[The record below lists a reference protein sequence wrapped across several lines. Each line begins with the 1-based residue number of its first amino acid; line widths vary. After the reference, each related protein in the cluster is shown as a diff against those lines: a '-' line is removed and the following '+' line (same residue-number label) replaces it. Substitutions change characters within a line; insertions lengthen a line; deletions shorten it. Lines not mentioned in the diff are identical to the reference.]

1 MAGVNC
7 LIVNL
12 SLHIIWLLFLS
23 KPCSA
28 LEPKTAPSFPAIL
41 IFGDSTV
48 DTGNNN
54 FIPTIFKGNYFPYG
68 KNFPGHVA
76 TGRFSDGKLI
86 PDMVASKL
94 GIKELV
100 PSFLDPILSDDDIK
114 TGVSFAS
121 AGTGFD
127 DLTAAISKVIP
138 VMKQIDLFKNYI
150 QRLQRI
156 VGVDESR
163 RIIGSALVVISAG
176 TNDIN
181 INFYDLP
188 TRQLQYNI
196 SGYQDFLQ
204 NRLQSLIKEIYQ
216 LGCRN
221 IVVAGLPPVGCLPI
235 QETIAFENP
244 LNRSCLEDQNSDSKA
259 YNQKL
264 SKLLSNLQPQL
275 SGSTILYADIYTPL
289 IDMVNNPQKYG
300 FEHTTTGCCGIGLV
314 EAGPLCNAIIPT
326 CEDSS
331 KFMFWDSIHPTEAA
345 YKFIAES
352 LLKKLGDPLNWNLRL
367 QLDYSSKALALEN
380 P

>member
-1 MAGVNC
+1 MTRVNC
-7 LIVNL
+7 LIATL
-12 SLHIIWLLFLS
+12 SLHTIWLLLLT
-23 KPCSA
+23 KPCSS
-28 LEPKTAPSFPAIL
+28 LEPKTSSSFPAIL

-54 FIPTIFKGNYFPYG
+54 FIPTIFKGNYSPYG
-68 KNFPGHVA
+68 KNFPGHLA

-86 PDMVASKL
+86 PDMVASRL

-100 PSFLDPILSDDDIK
+100 PPFLDPKLSNDDIK

-138 VMKQIDLFKNYI
+138 VMKQIDHFKNYI
-150 QRLQRI
+150 QRLQGL
-156 VGVDESR
+156 VGVGESK
-163 RIIGSALVVISAG
+163 RIISNALVVISAG
-176 TNDIN
+176 TNDLN

-204 NRLQSLIKEIYQ
+204 NRLKSLIKEIYQ

-244 LNRSCLEDQNSDSKA
+244 LKRHCLEDQNSDSIA

-264 SKLLSNLQPQL
+264 SKLLTNLQPQL
-275 SGSTILYADIYTPL
+275 SGSKILYADIYTPL
-289 IDMVNNPQKYG
+289 IDMLNNPQNYG
-300 FEHTTTGCCGIGLV
+300 FEHTNKGCCGTGLV
-314 EAGPLCNAIIPT
+314 EAGPLCNPKIPT
-326 CEDSS
+326 CENSS

-352 LLKKLGDPLNWNLRL
+352 LLKKLGDPQNWN
-367 QLDYSSKALALEN
+367 
-380 P
+380 